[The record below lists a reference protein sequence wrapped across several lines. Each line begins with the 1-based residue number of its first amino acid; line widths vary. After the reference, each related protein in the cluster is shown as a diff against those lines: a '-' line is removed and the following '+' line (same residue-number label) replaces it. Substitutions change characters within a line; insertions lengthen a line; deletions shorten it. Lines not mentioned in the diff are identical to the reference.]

1 MTRIDRA
8 LKHLAGSQETAR
20 TNAAEASA
28 GLRERRQEGEE
39 VDAYLEALRGMTLRE
54 EAGPPAGRAGVR

>member
-8 LKHLAGSQETAR
+8 LKQLAGSQETAR

-28 GLRERRQEGEE
+28 ELHERRHEQAE
-39 VDAYLEALRGMTLRE
+39 VDAYLEALHRTNRVTQ
-54 EAGPPAGRAGVR
+54 RAID